1 MKNALFIVLMLF
13 IIALSFTTTS
23 FAAEVLGIE
32 IVDYGIYT
40 AETTKR
46 VGEGITGKGLHV
58 SKSFHFTHRT
68 TKIPATLN
76 LRFGLSYII
85 KGRPAGETIELKQV
99 ILFPISGLK
108 NPKTQKVLHMSERVF
123 SKVIGEK
130 YGAGYKFDEQWEAV
144 PGIWVMQLW
153 HEDRKL
159 AEKTFNVYI
168 P

>member
-1 MKNALFIVLMLF
+1 MKNGFFIVLLLF
-13 IIALSFTTTS
+13 VIGLLFTTRA
-23 FAAEVLGIE
+23 FAAEIFGIE

-46 VGEGITGKGLHV
+46 VGESITGKGLHV
-58 SKSFHFTHRT
+58 CKRFHFTQRT

-85 KGRPAGETIELKQV
+85 QGRPTGEAIDLKQV

-108 NPKTQKVLHMSERVF
+108 NPKTQKVRHISERSF
-123 SKVIGEK
+123 SNVVGEK
-130 YGAGYKFDEQWEAV
+130 YGSGYKFDEQWEAV
-144 PGIWVMQLW
+144 PGIWVFQLW
-153 HEDRKL
+153 HGNRKL
-159 AEKTFNVYI
+159 VEKTFNVFI

>member
-1 MKNALFIVLMLF
+1 MKKGRSIVLTLF
-13 IIALSFTTTS
+13 FTMLSFTAT
-23 FAAEVLGIE
+23 AYAVEVLGVE

-76 LRFGLSYII
+76 IRFGLSYIV
-85 KGRPAGETIELKQV
+85 KGSPMGETIELKQ
-99 ILFPISGLK
+99 ITLFPISGVK
-108 NPKTQKVLHMSERVF
+108 NPRTQKVLHISERSF
-123 SKVIGEK
+123 PRVIGEK
-130 YGAGYKFDEQWEAV
+130 YGVGYTFDEPWEAV
-144 PGIWVMQLW
+144 PGIWVIQLW
-153 HEDRKL
+153 YGDRKL
-159 AEKTFNVYI
+159 TEQIFNVYI

>member
-1 MKNALFIVLMLF
+1 MKNRILTVLMLF
-13 IIALSFTTTS
+13 IIALPFTTTS
-23 FAAEVLGIE
+23 FAAEVFGIE

-58 SKSFHFTHRT
+58 SKSFHFIHRT

-85 KGRPAGETIELKQV
+85 KGRPAGQTIELKQV
-99 ILFPISGLK
+99 TLFPISGLK
-108 NPKTQKVLHMSERVF
+108 NPKTQKVLHLSERVF
-123 SKVIGEK
+123 SKAIGEK

-153 HEDRKL
+153 HGDRKL
-159 AEKTFNVYI
+159 AEKTFNVYT